1 MHAFEEQ
8 KLTDVKGIHPDQDDS
23 FKEGKPSTLLS

>member
-8 KLTDVKGIHPDQDDS
+8 KLTDVKGIHPDEDDS
-23 FKEGKPSTLLS
+23 FKEGKQFLQ